1 MNIAFFGSPST
12 ARIALESILR
22 SGFNVPLIF
31 TQPDRPAGRGKKTKT
46 SAVKNFAL
54 EFNLPLLQPRRIR
67 KDAEALDTLKR
78 VRPDLNVVVAYG
90 QIMPS
95 SVIYLPEFNSVN
107 LHFSLLPKY
116 RGAAPVQWA
125 IKNGADITGVTVFV
139 LDEKMDEGPI
149 LSQEQVSIQPGENAQ
164 ELEERLA
171 HIGADLLVDTIR
183 KIRELNPE
191 SQDHSL
197 ATYAPLIKKE
207 DGRIDWNQSA
217 AEIDRHVRAFWPWPS
232 TFSFLE
238 MKRIKILKGSVLPD
252 ESYPGQKPGRIVAV
266 QTAGIDVCCGDG
278 LIYRIERLQ
287 PENKPAMPAHAFS
300 AGARLQPG
308 AAFRANLS

>member
-1 MNIAFFGSPST
+1 VNIAFFGSPST
-12 ARIALESILR
+12 ARIVLESILR

>member
-22 SGFNVPLIF
+22 SGFNVPLVF

-78 VRPDLNVVVAYG
+78 VKPDLNVVVAYG

-217 AEIDRHVRAFWPWPS
+217 AEIDRHVRAFCPWPS